1 MDDYWVWCGSC
12 VKGEDGRFHLF
23 ASRWPKSLPMH
34 PGWIVASEI
43 VRASADRPDGPYAF
57 EEVVLPARG
66 AEYWDGRSTH
76 NPHIVKHGDTY
87 LLFYMGSTHPLGDPE
102 PGDGFGLSDPRCIV
116 GRANKRIGLATANS
130 VFGPWTRADEPILQT
145 RPGRF
150 DSFLTSNPA
159 PVVHEDGSVLL
170 IYKARQYE
178 GNTHGRMTIGA
189 AQAEHYLGP
198 YRVLSEEP
206 VFPPD
211 RFHLEDPFVW
221 YVPAVGDANGE
232 GGAVGGRGN
241 GESDDGRSEV
251 RRGRDEGEAD
261 EGGSDGGES
270 SRGSDRGRGRGGWY
284 ELIAK
289 DMDGNLCGEKY
300 GGVRARSADGLTWTL
315 CEDGPKAY
323 SRHIRWDDGTEQVL
337 GNMERPFLL
346 FQDGKPT
353 HLFAAV
359 SDGATGFTDAT
370 GTWNQVF
377 PLDSAGK

>member
-1 MDDYWVWCGSC
+1 MFASWQPAPKNGGFRMEGYWVWCGSA

-23 ASRWPKSLPMH
+23 ASRWPKTLPMH
-34 PGWIVASEI
+34 PGWIVASEV
-43 VRASADRPDGPYAF
+43 VRAAADRPEGPYTF
-57 EEVVLPARG
+57 QEVVLPARG

-76 NPHIVKHGDTY
+76 NPHIVKHKDTY
-87 LLFYMGSTHPLGDPE
+87 LLYYMGSTHPLPDPK

-130 VFGPWTRADEPILQT
+130 VFGPWKRLDEPVLST
-145 RPGRF
+145 RPGKF

-159 PVVHEDGSVLL
+159 PCVHEDGSVLL

-178 GNTHGRMTIGA
+178 GTVHGRMMIGA
-189 AQAEHYLGP
+189 AFAEQYAGP

-206 VFPPD
+206 IFPPD
-211 RFHLEDPFVW
+211 RFHLEDPFIW
-221 YVPAVGDANGE
+221 
-232 GGAVGGRGN
+232 
-241 GESDDGRSEV
+241 RSE
-251 RRGRDEGEAD
+251 
-261 EGGSDGGES
+261 DG
-270 SRGSDRGRGRGGWY
+270 Y

-289 DMDGNLCGEKY
+289 DMDGNVCGEKY
-300 GGVRARSADGLTWTL
+300 GGVHVRSSDGLHR
-315 CEDGPKAY
+315 EVAAEPKAY

-359 SDGATGFTDAT
+359 SDGKTGFSDAT
-370 GTWNQVF
+370 ETWNAVF
-377 PLDSAGK
+377 PLNLV